1 MVWGELFCFVC
12 FPFCSYGL
20 GVSLGKGYIFVLR
33 EIKIT
38 PDAFVHTCTVYHLY
52 LIHQNCHSSIKIKKK
67 YFTVTYNNCGKNIK
81 ISLRFLNQR
90 RQYISS
96 MCFGIILQNSL
107 KGLVV
112 HNIRDGLTGTVSLG
126 NEMSGTH

>member
-1 MVWGELFCFVC
+1 M
-12 FPFCSYGL
+12 
-20 GVSLGKGYIFVLR
+20 R
-33 EIKIT
+33 
-38 PDAFVHTCTVYHLY
+38 
-52 LIHQNCHSSIKIKKK
+52 KK
-67 YFTVTYNNCGKNIK
+67 YKK
-81 ISLRFLNQR
+81 ISVRFLNQR